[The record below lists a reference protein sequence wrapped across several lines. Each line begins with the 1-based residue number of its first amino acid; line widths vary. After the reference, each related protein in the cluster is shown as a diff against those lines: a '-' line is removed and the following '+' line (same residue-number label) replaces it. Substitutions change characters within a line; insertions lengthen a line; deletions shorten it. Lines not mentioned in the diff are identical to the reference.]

1 MPSEPY
7 ASRGKLG
14 SCRAQFEVKSPSAA
28 SRSPREKTSSSHRR
42 TRALFLSG
50 VSISSSVGSP
60 YSVPAYTLLG
70 REPAKEAVT
79 LEGGSFPYGVRPIP
93 GALRSSAEDRAREPA
108 RASVKTSGTSG
119 VYSRLGSIKEA
130 RHERPR
136 SGATGTGSRAQDRRG
151 NAQGGQGGRAKDRGA
166 GTRSLAQGE
175 RGQEEDRSGRRR
187 AASAAR
193 HEGRLTGV
201 HGVDAVHRVFAVHEI
216 YGVGRLR
223 ERGERRGTTGGG
235 GRGGHDEGHAP

>member
-7 ASRGKLG
+7 TSRGKLG

-79 LEGGSFPYGVRPIP
+79 LEG
-93 GALRSSAEDRAREPA
+93 DRFLTAFAHFWGRCA
-108 RASVKTSGTSG
+108 RA
-119 VYSRLGSIKEA
+119 
-130 RHERPR
+130 PR
-136 SGATGTGSRAQDRRG
+136 TVQESQLAPL
-151 NAQGGQGGRAKDRGA
+151 AKQA
-166 GTRSLAQGE
+166 EQ
-175 RGQEEDRSGRRR
+175 
-187 AASAAR
+187 AAC
-193 HEGRLTGV
+193 
-201 HGVDAVHRVFAVHEI
+201 
-216 YGVGRLR
+216 
-223 ERGERRGTTGGG
+223 
-235 GRGGHDEGHAP
+235 